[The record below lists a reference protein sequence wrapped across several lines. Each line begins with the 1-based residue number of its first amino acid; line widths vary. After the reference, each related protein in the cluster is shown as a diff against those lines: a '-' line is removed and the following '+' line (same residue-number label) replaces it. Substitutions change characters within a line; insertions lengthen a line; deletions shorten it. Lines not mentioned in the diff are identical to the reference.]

1 MPPAKF
7 PTTQTYGTAL
17 MSIFRFPLL
26 VWMGI
31 AILIVSLGIRQ
42 SFGIFMLPISDTFN
56 TGREFFSFT
65 IALQNLLFGVFQPF
79 VGMASDRWGPRRII
93 ILGAVAYS
101 AGLYL
106 TSITT
111 DPSWLYLTLGTLVG
125 FGLSATSYVI
135 ILGAV
140 ARVVPAEHT
149 AKAFGLTTAAGSFGM
164 FAVIPGAQALLS
176 NIGWQ
181 SALQIFA
188 LLCCL
193 MIAFASFI
201 KNTNISSKKNTPIDD
216 SQSLSQALKEAFNHR
231 GYWLIHAGF
240 FICGFHVMFIA
251 THLPSYLAD
260 KGLPIT
266 SAAMAL
272 AYVGIFNIFGSYF
285 WGVMGDKFDK
295 RYVMTSLY
303 LIRSVVIAGFVVL
316 PITVDTATIFGA
328 AIGFCWLGTVPLTS
342 GLVRQIFGSRYMST
356 LYGLVFFTHQVGSF
370 LGAWVGGLMYDYYGS
385 YEPIWWSTVVL
396 ALCAALIHLPI
407 NHRPVP
413 RLALATTA

>member
-1 MPPAKF
+1 
-7 PTTQTYGTAL
+7 

-31 AILIVSLGIRQ
+31 GTLIISLGIRQ
-42 SFGIFMLPISDTFN
+42 SFGIFMMPISDTFN
-56 TGREFFSFT
+56 TGREFFSFA

-79 VGMASDRWGPRRII
+79 VGMASDRWGSRPII
-93 ILGAVAYS
+93 IIGAISYS

-106 TSITT
+106 TSISTE
-111 DPSWLYLTLGTLVG
+111 SNMLLITLGALIG
-125 FGLSATSYVI
+125 LGLSATSYVI

-140 ARVVPAEHT
+140 SRVVPAEHT

-164 FAVIPGAQALLS
+164 FAVIPGAQSLLTLS
-176 NIGWQ
+176 DWQ
-181 SALQIFA
+181 TAMQVFA
-188 LLCCL
+188 LLCCVI
-193 MIAFASFI
+193 IAFACFMKTASPSSGEKNI
-201 KNTNISSKKNTPIDD
+201 KAASSPNLD
-216 SQSLSQALKEAFNHR
+216 SQTLKEALQEAFNHR

-240 FICGFHVMFIA
+240 FVCGFHVMFIA

-260 KGLPIT
+260 KGLPGT
-266 SAAMAL
+266 TAALAL

-303 LIRSVVIAGFVVL
+303 VIRSIVIAAFVLL
-316 PITVDTATIFGA
+316 PINIETATIFGA

-342 GLVRQIFGSRYMST
+342 GLVRQMFGARYLST

-370 LGAWVGGLMYDYYGS
+370 LGAWVGGRIYDYYGS
-385 YEPIWWSTVVL
+385 YDPIWWATVVL
-396 ALCAALIHLPI
+396 ALCAALLHLPI
-407 NHRPVP
+407 NAQPVK
-413 RLALATTA
+413 RLALASQN

>member
-1 MPPAKF
+1 
-7 PTTQTYGTAL
+7 

-26 VWMGI
+26 VWAGI

-65 IALQNLLFGVFQPF
+65 IALQNLLFGMFQPF
-79 VGMASDRWGPRRII
+79 VGMASDRWGPKRII
-93 ILGAVAYS
+93 ILGAVSYA

-106 TSITT
+106 TSLAT

-125 FGLSATSYVI
+125 LGLSATSYVI

-164 FAVIPGAQALLS
+164 FAVIPGAQSLLS
-176 NIGWQ
+176 NVGWQ
-181 SALQIFA
+181 SALQVFA
-188 LLCCL
+188 LMCCL
-193 MIAFASFI
+193 IIAFAAFMKSNKTLASTNAAI
-201 KNTNISSKKNTPIDD
+201 DNTQTLKE
-216 SQSLSQALKEAFNHR
+216 ALKEAFNHR

-240 FICGFHVMFIA
+240 FVCGFHVMFIA

-260 KGLPIT
+260 KGLPVAT
-266 SAAMAL
+266 AAMAL

-285 WGVMGDKFDK
+285 WGVMGDKFNK
-295 RYVMTSLY
+295 CYVMTSLY
-303 LIRSVVIAGFVVL
+303 LIRSVVIAAFVVL
-316 PITVDTATIFGA
+316 PVTVDTATIFGA

-342 GLVRQIFGSRYMST
+342 GLVRQMFGARYMST

-385 YEPIWWSTVVL
+385 YDPIWWTTVVM
-396 ALCAALIHLPI
+396 ALCAALLHLPI
-407 NHRPVP
+407 NGRPVA
-413 RLALATTA
+413 RLTVATAT